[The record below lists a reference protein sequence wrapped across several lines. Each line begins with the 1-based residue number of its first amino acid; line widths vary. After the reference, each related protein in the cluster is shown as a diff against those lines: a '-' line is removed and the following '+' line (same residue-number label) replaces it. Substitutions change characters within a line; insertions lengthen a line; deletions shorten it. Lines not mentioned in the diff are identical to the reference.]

1 MPRGAERAARCGICA
16 EQEDV
21 GALDVAVHD
30 PQRVHVRERRAEL
43 RQQPAHLRLGK
54 PPAGAPL
61 LTDESREVATLAEL
75 HDDADVLSEHER
87 VLKAH
92 HVRVRELAQDLD
104 LVSRQRPV
112 LRRVDRH
119 ALECQ
124 ELAVSLAPDQRDRP
138 HRALTQRTLV
148 LVGVHRS
155 VVSTAA
161 PVAGRRACGRQ
172 QRQRLPD
179 NNARTRGKCSQQS
192 KFVTLMYAAYHAGAK
207 GL

>member
-1 MPRGAERAARCGICA
+1 VPRGAERAARCGIGA

-61 LTDESREVATLAEL
+61 LADEPREVATFAEL

-112 LRRVDRH
+112 LRGVDRH

-138 HRALTQRTLV
+138 HRALTQRALV

-155 VVSTAA
+155 VVSTA
-161 PVAGRRACGRQ
+161 VAGRGACVRQAPLPTDGQPSTRRKQPKRRADTCRSIP
-172 QRQRLPD
+172 L
-179 NNARTRGKCSQQS
+179 
-192 KFVTLMYAAYHAGAK
+192 
-207 GL
+207 